1 MHGQEAGELAI
12 TKELLSHYHHLSMKA
27 KELNE
32 ELNQLKKIFNDYFD
46 RTAGK
51 QMKGEIQ
58 VGDYKLQRQIRK
70 TESFHDVK
78 TVEKLEE
85 LQLTDCIA
93 KKPDKE
99 KIEAAMT
106 LGILSKEDLKECLIQ
121 KMSHAIVLREM
132 GR

>member
-1 MHGQEAGELAI
+1 MHGQEAEDFTI

-58 VGDYKLQRQIRK
+58 IGDYKLQRQIRK

-85 LQLTDCIA
+85 LRLTDCIV

-99 KIEAAMT
+99 KIEAAIT
-106 LGILSKEDLKECLIQ
+106 LGILSSEDLNDCIIK
-121 KMSHAIVLREM
+121 KMSQAIVLKEI